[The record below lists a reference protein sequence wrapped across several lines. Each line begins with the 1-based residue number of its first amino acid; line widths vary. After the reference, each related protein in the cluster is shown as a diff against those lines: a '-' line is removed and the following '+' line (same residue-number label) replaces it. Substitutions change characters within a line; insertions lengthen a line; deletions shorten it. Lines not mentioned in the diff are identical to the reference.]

1 MAQKPFYQY
10 APEEAVKELRSS
22 MSGLSQ
28 AEADERIKI
37 SGLNRIEQKHKFVA
51 LKLFVKQFNDV
62 FVWILAT
69 AGIFAFALGEMRD
82 AGIVA
87 VIVLVNATIGFIQEY
102 KAEQIIEK
110 LARFVSDTTV
120 VFRDGEKK
128 EIPATDIVPG
138 DIVYLDAGSS
148 VPADGYVIE
157 AYNFK
162 VQSFIFTGESVPEKR
177 QPGAMT
183 GTVARNDIENL
194 VYMGESVVLGEAK
207 VLVLS
212 TGAGTDLGQMAEMT
226 HAIKQEP
233 TPLQKKMEHFARSI
247 ALLSIAIGSIVVVIA
262 RYQDFSFYESF
273 LIGLALAVS
282 VVPEGLP
289 AAMSVAFA
297 LGMKRLF
304 KHHVLAKRLSSVETL
319 GSVSIICTD
328 KTGTITKNELSVT
341 DIVLGTETFAVSGS
355 GYEPKGDFSR
365 DGVTINPAEIPGAE
379 MLFRIGTLANDASL
393 SRKDGRPIIIGDPT
407 EGAIIVAARK
417 YNPRPDFFEIG
428 FHKVAE
434 QPFTSE
440 RRRMSVLYENAETR
454 SYVKGSPD
462 SLLELATEW
471 IDGGVRKPFAPA
483 DKDRIRKICDDM
495 SSQAL
500 RVLAFAYR
508 DLDAVPREQRQEEM
522 ERDLV
527 WVGMMAMI
535 DPPREGLRE
544 AIDRCRTLGVKV
556 VMVTGDYEKTARA
569 IAEKIGL
576 CQAGETVRVING
588 ASFPVLSDREILS
601 AARAGAIFAR
611 IAPDQ
616 KFRLASVLQVA
627 GEVVAMTGDGVNDAL
642 ALKKADIG
650 IAMGITGTDVSKD
663 AADMILLDDHFSSI
677 VRAVREGRTIF
688 ENLRK
693 SVHYVFTSNAS
704 ELFTVLLGFLFGI
717 PSPITAVQIL
727 SIDLATDVFPS
738 FALGV
743 EPEEPDARQ
752 DASTAGRRVM
762 DMRGVVRILMLGALM
777 ALGAV
782 ATFVFVLYRG
792 GWEWG
797 SALDLESALYRHA
810 TTAAYLT
817 LALTQMANLLQS
829 RSETRSF
836 FRMPFFSNPWIFVGM
851 GISVLILFM
860 FTNLPFFHALLG
872 MAPVDGIDWLV
883 ALGCTLIVFCFE
895 ELRKLHTAHQVIK
908 EKRQSK

>member
-1 MAQKPFYQY
+1 
-10 APEEAVKELRSS
+10 
-22 MSGLSQ
+22 
-28 AEADERIKI
+28 
-37 SGLNRIEQKHKFVA
+37 
-51 LKLFVKQFNDV
+51 
-62 FVWILAT
+62 
-69 AGIFAFALGEMRD
+69 
-82 AGIVA
+82 
-87 VIVLVNATIGFIQEY
+87 
-102 KAEQIIEK
+102 
-110 LARFVSDTTV
+110 
-120 VFRDGEKK
+120 
-128 EIPATDIVPG
+128 
-138 DIVYLDAGSS
+138 
-148 VPADGYVIE
+148 
-157 AYNFK
+157 
-162 VQSFIFTGESVPEKR
+162 
-177 QPGAMT
+177 
-183 GTVARNDIENL
+183 
-194 VYMGESVVLGEAK
+194 
-207 VLVLS
+207 
-212 TGAGTDLGQMAEMT
+212 MAEMT
-226 HAIKQEP
+226 HAIKQES

-262 RYQDFSFYESF
+262 RYQDFSLYESF

-341 DIVLGTETFAVSGS
+341 DIVLGTEIFAVSGA

-365 DGVTINPAEIPGAE
+365 NGVTVNPADIPGGE

-393 SRKDGRPIIIGDPT
+393 SSKDGRPVIIGDPT

-434 QPFTSE
+434 MPFTSE

-462 SLLELATEW
+462 SLLELSTEW
-471 IDGGVRKPFAPA
+471 LDRGERKPFTAA
-483 DKDRIRKICDDM
+483 DKERIRKICDDM
-495 SSQAL
+495 SSAAL

-508 DLDAVPREQRQEEM
+508 DLDVVPREQRQEEM

-535 DPPREGLRE
+535 DPPREGTHE
-544 AIDRCRTLGVKV
+544 AIERCRTLGVKV

-576 CQAGETVRVING
+576 CQAGEEVRIVNG
-588 ASFPVLSDREILS
+588 AAFPTLSDREILS
-601 AARAGAIFAR
+601 AARGGAIFAR
-611 IAPDQ
+611 IASEQ
-616 KFRLASVLQVA
+616 KFRLASVLQTA

-677 VRAVREGRTIF
+677 VRAVREGRSIF

-743 EPEEPDARQ
+743 EPEEPDAKR
-752 DASTAGRRVM
+752 DTSTAGRHVM
-762 DMRGVVRILMLGALM
+762 DMKGVARIVMLGAIM

-782 ATFVFVLYRG
+782 ATFVFVLMRG
-792 GWEWG
+792 GWEFG
-797 SALDLESALYRHA
+797 SAIDLESALYRHA

-836 FRMPFFSNPWIFVGM
+836 FRMPFFSNRWIFAGM
-851 GISVLILFM
+851 GMSILMLLM
-860 FTNLPFFHALLG
+860 FTNLPFFHTLLG
-872 MAPVDGIDWLV
+872 MAPVDGIDWVV
-883 ALGCTLIVFCFE
+883 ASGCTLIVFCFE
-895 ELRKLHTAHQVIK
+895 ELRKLHAAHRSAK